1 MNKLTKEDLNQMNDL
16 NNKIEK
22 LENETRKLESIIWRV
37 KDAKKNK
44 NESSYYE
51 ETKYAVFGYKK
62 KIIKIG
68 LFAGFFTRKRHYADY
83 FDKSKTARIDEEIY
97 NEITLNIEDLETLI
111 EFRRKKIELLKEQ
124 FENYTIL

>member
-22 LENETRKLESIIWRV
+22 LESEIGRLKSIIWRI

-44 NESSYYE
+44 NESSFYE
-51 ETKYAVFGYKK
+51 EKKYAVFGHRK

-68 LFAGFFTRKRHYADY
+68 LFAGFFTRRRYYADY
-83 FDKSKTARIDEEIY
+83 FDKSKTSKVTEDWS
-97 NEITLNIEDLETLI
+97 NKLTLNIEDLEVLI
-111 EFRRKKIELLKEQ
+111 DFRRKKLELLREQ